1 MNPGYF
7 SEREQGPRPRIEESI
22 LPSVWNGIAAV
33 VELLESDGSFGFYF
47 PEQCPDGHGVTGT
60 DWRRLRKV
68 LSAEIPGIAM
78 PFQADQL
85 PSTLS
90 ILDLIEFTH
99 DHVAKPSPIEGSFHS
114 YYNHHHLSFD
124 QAAGQIEFRQRINRL
139 LARNGLAY
147 ELGTDG
153 KVIRLAPT
161 VLRESLQ
168 AAVFQTGDVTLND
181 MLESARLKFL
191 NPNPKVRREA
201 LEKIWDAW
209 ERIKTIEPGA
219 DKKSQVKALLDKAA
233 AEPNFRTLVETEAV
247 ALTAV
252 GNNFL
257 IRHSETNRT
266 QIGDDAHVD
275 YLFHR
280 LFSLIAM
287 LLRTRETST

>member
-1 MNPGYF
+1 MNPVYF

-22 LPSVWNGIAAV
+22 LAMVWNGIAAV
-33 VELLESDGSFGFYF
+33 IESLESDGSFGLYF
-47 PEQCPDGHGVTGT
+47 PEQCPDGQGIIGT
-60 DWRRLRKV
+60 DWHRLRKV
-68 LSAEIPGIAM
+68 LQAEIPGIVM
-78 PFQADQL
+78 PFQTDEL

-99 DHVAKPSPIEGSFHS
+99 DHVAKASPIDGSFHS
-114 YYNHHHLSFD
+114 YFKHYHLAFD
-124 QAAGQIEFRQRINRL
+124 RAAGQLEFRHRINRL
-139 LARNGLAY
+139 FARNGLAY

-153 KVIRLAPT
+153 KVIRLAPA

-168 AAVFQTGDVTLND
+168 AAVFQTGDATLDD

-191 NPNPKVRREA
+191 NPAPKVRREA
-201 LEKIWDAW
+201 LEKLWDAW
-209 ERIKTIEPGA
+209 ERIKTIESGS
-219 DKKSQVKALLDKAA
+219 DKKAQVKTLLDKAA
-233 AEPNFRTLVETEAV
+233 AEPNFRALLETEAI

-287 LLRTRETST
+287 LLRTRATST